1 MSEATTRRAGWTLFE
16 LAADAGKIPAHELAA
31 RHSTGF
37 LLRQTGGDGGAG
49 FTTVTQTLTG
59 VRAIRNE
66 PLRGLL
72 DYQVFPLRRA
82 GVGRFGGDYI
92 GVGRGENND
101 IIVEAASVS
110 KFHAFVV
117 QDGAGFAVSD
127 AGSKNGT
134 FVNDARVGGYRD
146 AKPTRLVDGDKLRLG
161 DVALTF
167 MSVEAVW
174 RLVQRAAAAGPA

>member
-1 MSEATTRRAGWTLFE
+1 MSEATPRRTGWTLFE
-16 LAADAGKIPAHELAA
+16 LAADASKLAPHELAV
-31 RHSTGF
+31 RHSSAF
-37 LLRQTGGDGGAG
+37 LLRQTGGEGGSG
-49 FTTVTQTLTG
+49 QTTITQTLTG
-59 VRAIRNE
+59 VRAIRAE

-82 GVGRFGGDYI
+82 GAGRFGGDYI

-101 IIVEAASVS
+101 IIVEGGSVS

-117 QDGAGFAVSD
+117 QDADGFAVSD

-134 FVNDARVGGYRD
+134 FVNDVRVGGYRD
-146 AKPTRLVDGDKLRLG
+146 SKPSRLKEGDKVRLG

-174 RLVQRAAAAGPA
+174 RLVQRAAVAGAG